1 MCGFPGLHKN
11 ERENRVSIIWKGR
24 RIERLQNRKKAVVLL
39 FGVCSRNT
47 GYCGVRKMEKKLM
60 AGIKGLLL
68 AGVLLGSRWLL
79 GEDSVVFFRW
89 WLAVLLLGIGALPV
103 TGKLFASF
111 RDGGWLVS
119 KVLGIAG
126 AGFLTWFLVCCKL
139 AVFTVP
145 VCLGLSI
152 GLYLLV
158 WGAALWKSRRR
169 TGGGEDK
176 KVQGYR
182 IFIPGEPGDILDG
195 ELIFT
200 LFFLIWTYFA
210 GFHPAAYG
218 TEKFMDYGFMMAM
231 MRSKTL
237 PAKDLWYAGG
247 VLNYYYG
254 GQYFAVFLTKLTGT
268 QVAQT
273 YNLMRTLVAGFAYAL
288 PFVLVRQMILDIR
301 GYQMKHREGAAVT
314 GGLLAGAGVS
324 LAGNMHYVMVGKL
337 LPWIRKIFGMPEGD
351 YTYWF
356 PNSTRYIGYYPAEN
370 DKTIHEFPSY
380 SFVLGDLHAHVV
392 NVMFVLTVICLIY
405 AMVQHYRNYKCTVN
419 GTQCQNSGREYYRKI
434 VKDAL
439 LEPYVWV
446 FSFFI
451 GLFHWTNYWDFVI
464 YFVMGGLGV
473 IYCNY
478 LKFGESGEPGGWK
491 RGLLVTGSVSL
502 LHAVWVMIWGS
513 IFALP
518 FTLQFETMVSGIAL
532 AQNHSR
538 PYQWW
543 LIWGLPFLVTI
554 LYAVCVFRDRKE
566 ETELPEASDFFGVI
580 LGFSAVGLIL
590 IPELVYVRD
599 IYEKEFAR
607 SNTMFKLTYQAFIMF
622 GILMGYA
629 FVRLW
634 IKQRCRLRKLLT
646 AVGFVGFAGCCFYI
660 ATAVHSWFGQVWDPN
675 QYQGLDAAAFLET
688 SFSEDASA
696 IRWLNENVQGNP
708 VVLEANGDSYSDYE
722 RVSAMTGLPTI
733 LGWYVHEWLWRG
745 GTEELNQRIGLV
757 ETVYTSDQPELVGS
771 ILEEY
776 EVEYIFVGRMER
788 EKFTGLNETALRE
801 LGTVVYCDKVSGTYI
816 IQVE

>member
-1 MCGFPGLHKN
+1 MK
-11 ERENRVSIIWKGR
+11 
-24 RIERLQNRKKAVVLL
+24 RKIVTGSKVLL
-39 FGVCSRNT
+39 
-47 GYCGVRKMEKKLM
+47 L
-60 AGIKGLLL
+60 ILLL
-68 AGVLLGSRWLL
+68 TGSYYLL
-79 GEDSVVFFRW
+79 GEDTAVFLKW
-89 WLAVLLLGIGALPV
+89 WAALLVLGIGFLPLS
-103 TGKLFASF
+103 GRLFSSF

-126 AGFLTWFLVCCKL
+126 SGFIVWLLVCCRL
-139 AVFTVP
+139 TVFTAP
-145 VCLGLSI
+145 VCVTI
-152 GLYLLV
+152 T
-158 WGAALWKSRRR
+158 AALILIIWLLLSGINQNRKNNLRR
-169 TGGGEDK
+169 TFF
-176 KVQGYR
+176 R
-182 IFIPGEPGDILDG
+182 GDLGAILDD
-195 ELIFT
+195 ELVFT
-200 LFFLIWTYFA
+200 FFFLSWTYFA

-231 MRSKTL
+231 MRSETL

-273 YNLMRTLVAGFAYAL
+273 YNLMRTMVAGFAYAL

-301 GYQMKHREGAAVT
+301 DRDYKFREALAVL
-314 GGLLAGAGVS
+314 GGLFAGAGVS
-324 LAGNMHYVMVGKL
+324 LAGNMHYVLVGKL
-337 LPWIRKIFGMPEGD
+337 LPWIRKIFHLPEGD

-392 NVMFVLTVICLIY
+392 NVMFVLTVICLTY
-405 AMVQHYRNYKCTVN
+405 AMVQKYKKNQYPYYEKMSDCPSGEN
-419 GTQCQNSGREYYRKI
+419 KKFYQNI
-434 VKDAL
+434 VKEAL
-439 LEPYVWV
+439 LEPYVLI

-464 YFVMGGLGV
+464 YFVMGGLGI

-478 LKFGESGEPGGWK
+478 LKFCHLPDRKWRMK
-491 RGLLVTGSVSL
+491 VTGAVSI
-502 LHAVWVMIWGS
+502 LHAVWVWIWGS
-513 IFALP
+513 LFALP
-518 FTLQFETMVSGIAL
+518 FTLQFETMVNGVAL

-554 LYAVCVFRDRKE
+554 FYMLCVVCDRKKNRI
-566 ETELPEASDFFGVI
+566 LPEASDFFGII
-580 LGFSAVGLIL
+580 LGFSAIGLIL
-590 IPELVYVRD
+590 IPELIYVRD
-599 IYEKEFAR
+599 IYEKEYAR

-634 IKQRCRLRKLLT
+634 MEKKHYIRKTITTL
-646 AVGFVGFAGCCFYI
+646 GFVCFIGCCFYI
-660 ATAVHSWFGQVWDPN
+660 VTAVHAWFGQVWDRD
-675 QYQGLDAAAFLET
+675 QYQGLDATAFLEKN
-688 SFSEDASA
+688 FAEDASA
-696 IRWLNENVQGNP
+696 IRWLNENVEGNP

-733 LGWYVHEWLWRG
+733 LGWYVHEWLWRD
-745 GTEELNQRIGLV
+745 GTEELNQRVGIV
-757 ETVYTSDQPELVGS
+757 ETIYTSNDEELVKS
-771 ILEEY
+771 FLEEY
-776 EVEYIFVGRMER
+776 QVEYIFVGRMER
-788 EKFTGLNETALRE
+788 EKYENLNENMLKS
-801 LGTVVYCDKVSGTYI
+801 LGNVVFQDDSSGTYI
-816 IQVE
+816 LQVSFEASVE